1 MAAHLLPPL
10 NRNLTALTAEAK
22 AKLFTRTVNLVALR
36 VPATVCNKALQV
48 LPPHL
53 LDIPRLRSIV
63 NDESSSKT
71 RLVLLNP
78 TITSDAIPEKVKEF
92 IDANNAEIV
101 DTYPLKLDYDY
112 WTADQILRSIIPD
125 ELNIPSSFELIG
137 HIAHMNLR
145 KEYLPYKKIVGE
157 VILDK
162 NQYIRTV
169 VNKTD
174 SIDHTFRFFKMEL
187 LAGDDDLL
195 AELKESNCKFKF
207 DFSKVYW
214 NSCLQT
220 EHDRI
225 VSQFFAKN
233 DTVCDVMAGVG
244 PFALPAAKNRG
255 CTVFA
260 NDLNPESFKWL
271 SENVVG
277 NKLGHLVRAYNMDGR
292 DFITKSLVDL
302 NNAEITDEMKAKAPP
317 PPASR
322 SRDGKK
328 KHADGATK
336 DATVDSEQK
345 KAVVAEPK
353 TEVASGPTKIKIFN
367 HYVMNLPATA
377 LEFLDAFRGLFY
389 EREAE
394 VPAQSLPIIHVHCFS
409 NVIDDLEGDVWRRA
423 ETFLGCDIPQEN
435 IIKIHRV
442 RDVAP
447 KKEMLCISFRLPA
460 EAAYAKPVS
469 RAEKRKID
477 EVDE

>member
-1 MAAHLLPPL
+1 MSFLPPV
-10 NRNLTALTAEAK
+10 NRSLTTLTAEAK
-22 AKLFTRTVNLVALR
+22 SNFSRTVPLVALR
-36 VPATVCNKALQV
+36 VPASVCNRAMQV

-63 NDESSSKT
+63 PDVQGDSATTKQT
-71 RLVLLNP
+71 RLILLNHN
-78 TITSDAIPEKVKEF
+78 ITSSESLPSKVKEF
-92 IDANNAEIV
+92 VESHNAEVIS
-101 DTYPLKLDYDY
+101 DYPLKLDYEY
-112 WTADQILRSIIPD
+112 WTADQILRSILPE

-145 KEYLPYKKIVGE
+145 SEYLPYKRIVGE

-162 NQYIRTV
+162 NQYVRTV

-187 LAGDDDLL
+187 LAGEDDLL

-207 DFSKVYW
+207 DFSRVYW

-225 VSQFFAKN
+225 VSHLFAKN
-233 DTVCDVMAGVG
+233 QLVCDVMAGVG
-244 PFALPAAKNRG
+244 PFALPAAKNRE

-271 SENVVG
+271 GVNVTG
-277 NKLGHLVRAYNMDGR
+277 NKLNHLVRAYNMDGR
-292 DFITKSLVDL
+292 DFITQSLLDL
-302 NNAEITDEMKAKAPP
+302 NNPEIMAEMNSKTPIP
-317 PPASR
+317 SSHR
-322 SRDGKK
+322 SSKK
-328 KHADGATK
+328 KVAEKKADANSVVK
-336 DATVDSEQK
+336 PAITVDHAATQFR
-345 KAVVAEPK
+345 
-353 TEVASGPTKIKIFN
+353 IFH

-377 LEFLDAFRGLFY
+377 LEFLDAFRGLLY
-389 EREAE
+389 EREAD
-394 VPAQSLPIIHVHCFS
+394 VAVADLPIIHCHCFS
-409 NVIDDLEGDVWRRA
+409 TDMDNLEGDVWKRA
-423 ETFLGCDIPQEN
+423 ETHLGFKIPQEN

-460 EAAYAKPVS
+460 EAAFAKPT
-469 RAEKRKID
+469 RIEKRKFE
-477 EVDE
+477 EVDD